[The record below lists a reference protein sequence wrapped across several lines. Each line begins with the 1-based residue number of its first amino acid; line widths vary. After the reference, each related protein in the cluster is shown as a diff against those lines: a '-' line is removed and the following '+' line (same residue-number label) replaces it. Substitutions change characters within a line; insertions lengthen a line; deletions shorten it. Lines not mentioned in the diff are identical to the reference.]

1 MPAILPKSRE
11 DLEQKLSLL
20 AGVVPSVQIDVVD
33 GRFVAS
39 PSWPY
44 LDGSKDGVPNFSD
57 GESLPYLGQI
67 AYDIDLMVSNP
78 EDVAG
83 LWIEAGASRIT
94 IHAESS
100 KYLAKTIQELQFKY
114 GHAKDFVPNLI
125 SMGLSINTGTE
136 LALIEPFL
144 DQIDYVQF
152 MGVAVI
158 GKQGEPF
165 DPRVLRKISEFKKK
179 YPEMTIQVDG
189 GVSLATAPSLLI
201 AGVDRLVIGSALWK
215 NQDIAAEIEK
225 FQEAVQEYGIYS

>member
-1 MPAILPKSRE
+1 MALSRRIE
-11 DLEQKLSLL
+11 KARAE
-20 AGVVPSVQIDVVD
+20 
-33 GRFVAS
+33 
-39 PSWPY
+39 
-44 LDGSKDGVPNFSD
+44 FSD